1 MSESKTK
8 FPFKLEGQTFEL
20 FEEKVTV
27 KKIIELAKEKG
38 LPATKHSVSAL
49 ISKSKD
55 CVYSESDSVNLSE
68 ENDFRLKIKTYN
80 IKINGHDLESSS
92 NKLEAQAIIKMA
104 KEKGVILPG
113 GEINLLLESVGG
125 EPSCQFKLAD
135 KVDFNQFYEF
145 LLILN
150 EPTPVA

>member
-1 MSESKTK
+1 MSENKTK
-8 FPFKLEGQTFEL
+8 FPFKIEGQNFEL

-38 LPATKHSVSAL
+38 LPQAKHSVSAL
-49 ISKSKD
+49 TSKSKACD
-55 CVYSESDSVNLSE
+55 YFESDSVNLSE
-68 ENDFRLKIKTYN
+68 ENDFLLKIKYK
-80 IKINGHDLESSS
+80 IKINGHDLEFPS
-92 NKLEAQAIIKMA
+92 NKLEAQEIIKMA
-104 KEKGVILPG
+104 KEKGVLLPG

-125 EPSCQFKLAD
+125 ERPCQFKLVE
-135 KVDFNQFYEF
+135 KVDFNRFYEF